1 MAVIQISRVQVRR
14 GRTSQTGVPQLAS
27 GEFGW
32 SIDRQELYIGN
43 GAVSEGAPAV
53 GNTRILTT
61 NDTNFFLLS
70 SPNYIYSNT
79 EEGPTVQ
86 TGPDFDPYVSRTIQK
101 KLDDIV
107 NLNDFITTEEYSTEA
122 IQRAINHVST
132 GTVTGSKKLIFPE
145 GTYEITGTVYLPP
158 NTEISGAGRNK
169 SIIVNLSTST
179 MFQTV
184 DKQGRVFNL
193 IQSGSDIP
201 QNIRID
207 GLTFLSTLTNANSI
221 MNLDCLTDSIIED
234 CEFRGNTAIQYSTS
248 TMATAI
254 SLRGHGAVTCD
265 NIAIKD
271 CVFTD
276 LAAAIEGNYDVAN
289 INVTRNAFKN
299 LNEGIVLARSLSGL
313 AGQITGP
320 TRVVVTEN
328 TFDVINKEALFV
340 GPNIT
345 GVSNIK
351 SSNNIY
357 TNVGFGYGSTAGET
371 KQVHDVISFNSFGNS
386 SVNDSFGR
394 LNAINT
400 ATISAFS
407 AIKPAVNGPS
417 VFEAE
422 TVKPVNMP
430 GVGSFNVFV
439 WPKTVY
445 TVTNIT
451 SPGQNIEIDYTLT
464 KANTVRRGTLEIVV
478 NGSVS
483 KLTDNFS
490 YNGVND
496 GGAIFSVD
504 LTRSDV
510 IIVKVNNS
518 GANGTLTY
526 KANVRQ

>member
-1 MAVIQISRVQVRR
+1 MAIIQISRVQVRR
-14 GRTSQTGVPQLAS
+14 GRTNQTGVPQLAS

-32 SIDRQELYIGN
+32 SIDQQELYIGN

-61 NDTNFFLLS
+61 NDTNFFLLT

-79 EEGPTVQ
+79 EDGPTVQ
-86 TGPDFDPYVSRTIQK
+86 TGPSSDPYVSRTIQK

-107 NLNDFITTEEYSTEA
+107 NLNDFIVDEPYSTEA

-145 GTYEITGTVYLPP
+145 GTYVITGTVFLPP

-169 SIIVNLSTST
+169 SIIVNASTET

-184 DKQGRVFNL
+184 DKQGREFTN
-193 IQSGSDIP
+193 IQSGADIP

-207 GLTFLSTLTNANSI
+207 GITFQSSLTNAAPI
-221 MNLDCLTDSIIED
+221 LALDCLTDSIIED
-234 CEFRGNTAIQYSTS
+234 CAFKGNPAIQYSTS
-248 TMATAI
+248 TMAAAI

-265 NIAIKD
+265 NVSIKD
-271 CVFTD
+271 CVFDKLST
-276 LAAAIEGNYDVAN
+276 AVESNYDVVN
-289 INVTRNAFKN
+289 ISITKN
-299 LNEGIVLARSLSGL
+299 SFRGLNEGIVLARSLSGL

-328 TFDVINKEALFV
+328 TFDVINKEGLFV

-345 GVSNIK
+345 GVANVK

-357 TNVGFGYGSTAGET
+357 NNVGFGYGSTAGET
-371 KQVHDVISFNSFGNS
+371 NQAHDVISFNSFGNS

-394 LNAINT
+394 LTAINT
-400 ATISAFS
+400 SSIAAFS
-407 AIKPAVNGPS
+407 SIKPVVNGPS
-417 VFEAE
+417 IFEAE
-422 TVKPVNMP
+422 TIKPVNMP
-430 GVGSFNVFV
+430 GVGSFNIFV
-439 WPKTVY
+439 WPKTTY

-451 SPGQNIEIDYTLT
+451 SPGQNIEIDYVLT
-464 KANTVRRGTLEIVV
+464 KSNTVRRGTLEIVV
-478 NGSVS
+478 KNNSS
-483 KLTDNFS
+483 TITDNFA

-510 IIVKVNNS
+510 IIVKANNT
-518 GANGTLTY
+518 GINGTLTY